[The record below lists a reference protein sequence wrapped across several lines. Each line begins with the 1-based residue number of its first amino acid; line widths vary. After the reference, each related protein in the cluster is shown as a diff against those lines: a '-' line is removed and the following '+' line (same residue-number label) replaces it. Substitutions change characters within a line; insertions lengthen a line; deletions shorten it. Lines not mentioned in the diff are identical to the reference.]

1 MAMWTQYL
9 CIRWRKFPKLIKS
22 LICVYK
28 NVHDFQT
35 QFSLSQSNFLQLFE
49 SSLIISLLPNKRK
62 PSKETFVGPF
72 HCFSIDFWIS
82 IKGDKKV
89 KYWPGIESAAK
100 KTLLASKCIPS
111 TAGGYSQMAAHP
123 LTGPLHSNQ
132 VNLTVSIQIQMTGT
146 SFNQSVEGHI
156 NWKPCCPHD
165 VGDCLLENGS
175 RVLNA
180 QAFHQGIQLHLGFT
194 FWCKN
199 YSGYNP
205 QN

>member
-1 MAMWTQYL
+1 MERAPKLWMMMMRMMCGKETNWINRKVVASYHKSEWDIQIISNIPDVQRFWIFYVFAKGMAMWTQYL

-82 IKGDKKV
+82 IKGDKEV

-100 KTLLASKCIPS
+100 KHYWPANVFLPQRVGIPKWR
-111 TAGGYSQMAAHP
+111 
-123 LTGPLHSNQ
+123 
-132 VNLTVSIQIQMTGT
+132 
-146 SFNQSVEGHI
+146 HI
-156 NWKPCCPHD
+156 
-165 VGDCLLENGS
+165 L
-175 RVLNA
+175 
-180 QAFHQGIQLHLGFT
+180 
-194 FWCKN
+194 
-199 YSGYNP
+199 
-205 QN
+205 